1 MDKEISCVGAWLAV
15 CNGRW
20 STRCMTC
27 LQQQDAKDI
36 KESDEV
42 FGGPGHLEKL
52 ISHLDLDPNFLA
64 KISEWLSQVRCW
76 ELKDMPS

>member
-1 MDKEISCVGAWLAV
+1 MGWIAV

-20 STRCMTC
+20 SSRCMTC

-42 FGGPGHLEKL
+42 SDGQGHLKK
-52 ISHLDLDPNFLA
+52 ISHVDTDPSVLA
-64 KISEWLSQVRCW
+64 KMS
-76 ELKDMPS
+76 K